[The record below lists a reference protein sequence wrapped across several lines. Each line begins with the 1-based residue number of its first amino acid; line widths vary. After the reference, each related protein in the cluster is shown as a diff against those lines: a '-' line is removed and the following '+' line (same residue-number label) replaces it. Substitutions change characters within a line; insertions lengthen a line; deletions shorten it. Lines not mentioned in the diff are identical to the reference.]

1 MEIRPRNK
9 MGKVPEMLHH
19 DGLLS
24 QPKISLGQK
33 LLRLHWMFVIL
44 LTLTASIG
52 FAMLFSAAG
61 GDLDPWAS
69 RQMVRFGMGL
79 LGMIVI
85 AVTDIRL
92 WLRYAYAFYILVLAL
107 LIAVELM
114 GFVGMGAQRWISLGV
129 FNVQPS
135 ELMKVALLL
144 ALARYFHGGSIEDV
158 GRVMFLVPPAI
169 MVVVPA
175 ILIIRQPDLGT
186 TLMLVLA
193 SVSMFFAAGVR
204 MWKFVLAGIL
214 TLISAPVAWF
224 TILREYQKQRIL
236 TFLNPETDTLGS
248 GYHIIQSKIALGSGG
263 MFGKG
268 FMQGTQGHLNFL
280 PEKQTDFIFTMLA
293 EEFGMVG
300 GLTLI
305 ALYVLLLAYGLV
317 IAVSSRNH
325 FGRLVGIG
333 VTVTFFLYVFINIA
347 MVMGLIPVVG
357 VPLPLVSY
365 GGTAMLTLLFGFG
378 LLLCV
383 HIHRD
388 LTIGRRD
395 SGDEF

>member
-1 MEIRPRNK
+1 MFY
-9 MGKVPEMLHH
+9 H
-19 DGLLS
+19 DGFLS
-24 QPKISLGQK
+24 QPKMSLGQK
-33 LLRLHWMFVIL
+33 LLHLHWLFVIL
-44 LTLTASIG
+44 LTLTACIG
-52 FAMLFSAAG
+52 FAMLYSAAG
-61 GDLDPWAS
+61 GDFDPWAS
-69 RQMVRFGMGL
+69 RQMVRFGVGMV
-79 LGMIVI
+79 GMIVV
-85 AVTDIRL
+85 ALTDIRL
-92 WLRYAYAFYILVLAL
+92 WLRYAYAFYFLVLAL
-107 LIAVELM
+107 LVAVEIS
-114 GFVGMGAQRWISLGV
+114 GFVGMGAQRWISLGF

-135 ELMKVALLL
+135 ELMKVAMVL

-158 GRVMFLVPPAI
+158 GRPMYLIPPIA
-169 MVVVPA
+169 MVAVPA
-175 ILIIRQPDLGT
+175 VLILRQPDLGT
-186 TLMLVLA
+186 TLMLGLA
-193 SVSMFFAAGVR
+193 SLGIFFAAGVR
-204 MWKFVLAGIL
+204 MWKFIVLGGL
-214 TLISAPVAWF
+214 GLVSAPVAWLML
-224 TILREYQKQRIL
+224 LREYQKQRIL
-236 TFLNPETDTLGS
+236 TFINPESDTLGS

-268 FMQGTQGHLNFL
+268 FMQGTQSHLNFL

-305 ALYVLLLAYGLV
+305 ALYTLLLVYGLF
-317 IAVSSRNH
+317 IAMSSRNH

-333 VTVTFFLYVFINIA
+333 VTMTFFLYIFINVA

-365 GGTAMLTLLFGFG
+365 GGTAMLTLMFGFG

-395 SGDEF
+395 SGDEM